1 MLFHLKLKRFC
12 HIVVKSYYSLGVMG
26 HESYP
31 EEYDDQNQGDNFGLK
46 DENNVPETLK
56 VEDYSRIIK
65 ELQSHR
71 KEIEKLQLDMNGSS
85 LKGNSSSAP
94 VTGSSKARFS
104 NDEFFLFCPLDG
116 LHHQL
121 DEIIDDDVSGKEDYL
136 TAEDSYIADQ
146 GFGLK
151 CVWQYYSF
159 FADKRFLLARIQ
171 LFFSALCE
179 IIFSFYLIVLEKASV
194 SYLPRHV

>member
-1 MLFHLKLKRFC
+1 
-12 HIVVKSYYSLGVMG
+12 MG

-31 EEYDDQNQGDNFGLK
+31 EECNDQNKGDNFGLK
-46 DENNVPETLK
+46 GENNVPDNLK
-56 VEDYSRIIK
+56 VEDYSIIIK

-85 LKGNSSSAP
+85 LKDNSSSAP

-104 NDEFFLFCPLDG
+104 NDEFFPFCPLDG
-116 LHHQL
+116 LHRQL
-121 DEIIDDDVSGKEDYL
+121 DDIIDDDVSGKEDYL

-151 CVWQYYSF
+151 YVWQYFSF
-159 FADKRFLLARIQ
+159 FADKSFLLTRIQ
-171 LFFSALCE
+171 LFFSLCE
-179 IIFSFYLIVLEKASV
+179 IIFSSHLILLEKASL
-194 SYLPRHV
+194 SFLQNIFEFSFPLSDTALRGAIKI

>member
-1 MLFHLKLKRFC
+1 
-12 HIVVKSYYSLGVMG
+12 MG

-31 EEYDDQNQGDNFGLK
+31 EECNDQNKGDNFGLK
-46 DENNVPETLK
+46 GENNVPDNLK
-56 VEDYSRIIK
+56 VEDYSIIIK

-85 LKGNSSSAP
+85 LKDNSSSAP

-104 NDEFFLFCPLDG
+104 NDEFFPFCPLDG
-116 LHHQL
+116 LHRQL
-121 DEIIDDDVSGKEDYL
+121 DDIIDDDVSGKEDYL

-151 CVWQYYSF
+151 YVWQYFSF
-159 FADKRFLLARIQ
+159 FADKSFLLTRIQ
-171 LFFSALCE
+171 LFFSSLCE
-179 IIFSFYLIVLEKASV
+179 IIFSSHLILLEKASL
-194 SYLPRHV
+194 SFLSKHF

>member
-1 MLFHLKLKRFC
+1 
-12 HIVVKSYYSLGVMG
+12 MG
-26 HESYP
+26 QDSYP
-31 EEYDDQNQGDNFGLK
+31 EEYNDQNQGDNFGLK
-46 DENNVPETLK
+46 DENNIPENLK

-85 LKGNSSSAP
+85 LKENSSSAP
-94 VTGSSKARFS
+94 ATGSSKARFS
-104 NDEFFLFCPLDG
+104 NDEFFPFCPLDE

-121 DEIIDDDVSGKEDYL
+121 EDIIDDDVSGKEDYL

-151 CVWQYYSF
+151 YVWQYYF
-159 FADKRFLLARIQ
+159 FSADKSFLLARIQ
-171 LFFSALCE
+171 LFFSSLCE
-179 IIFSFYLIVLEKASV
+179 IIFSSYLILLEKASL
-194 SYLPRHV
+194 SYLSRRFWIFVAFECYSFKGCY